1 MGPKLTSRVATFL
14 ASVGY
19 LGYSPVAPGTVGT
32 LAAAAVYW
40 WFVPADYWV
49 VVVAAATTAAGV
61 WAGGVA
67 EKVWGET
74 DPRRVCLDEF
84 AAFFVAVAF
93 LPKTL
98 PYLAGAFILSRA
110 FDIFKPFP
118 ANRSQRLPG
127 GWGIMAD
134 DVIASLYANL
144 VLQAVRAVSHA
155 TGLLPEVFI

>member
-1 MGPKLTSRVATFL
+1 MGSKFASRIATFA
-14 ASVGY
+14 ASVAY

-49 VVVAAATTAAGV
+49 VVVAAAATAAGV

-67 EKVWGET
+67 EKVWGER

-98 PYLAGAFILSRA
+98 PYLVGAFVLSRA
-110 FDIFKPFP
+110 FDILKPFP
-118 ANRSQRLPG
+118 ANRSQRLRG

-134 DVIASLYANL
+134 DFFASLYANL
-144 VLQAVRAVSHA
+144 VLQAVRVVSRA
-155 TGLLPEVFI
+155 TGLLPDVFS